1 MLRLLPLLLSLACLA
16 PAFADER
23 ADTQRQLEQTQKDI
37 RELKKLLDGI
47 QQEKSGVQKQLKS
60 TETEMGDLEK
70 QIKALQDELDKSEA
84 ELKRLDGEK
93 KLQDARIEQQ
103 RLLAIQARA
112 AYQSGRE
119 EYLKLL
125 LNQEHP
131 EKFSRTLTYY
141 DYINKARLEQLAS
154 FNETLRQLANVEQ
167 DISAQKAEQL
177 SKQGELDSRR
187 EALAA
192 TRKERQQALAKL
204 NSDYRERDQKLK
216 SRQQDQAELAK
227 VLRTIEET
235 LARQA
240 REAAAAAERERQ
252 RALAAERERAR
263 QQQAAPDESP
273 ARRANLR
280 RARWSQALARSTVAR
295 SARPAASCRG
305 R

>member
-37 RELKKLLDGI
+37 GELKKLLDGI

-84 ELKRLDGEK
+84 ELKRLDGEKK

-240 REAAAAAERERQ
+240 REAAAGAERERQ
-252 RALAAERERAR
+252 RALG
-263 QQQAAPDESP
+263 PP
-273 ARRANLR
+273 PRRA
-280 RARWSQALARSTVAR
+280 
-295 SARPAASCRG
+295 
-305 R
+305 

>member
-1 MLRLLPLLLSLACLA
+1 
-16 PAFADER
+16 
-23 ADTQRQLEQTQKDI
+23 
-37 RELKKLLDGI
+37 
-47 QQEKSGVQKQLKS
+47 
-60 TETEMGDLEK
+60 MG
-70 QIKALQDELDKSEA
+70 
-84 ELKRLDGEK
+84 R

-177 SKQGELDSRR
+177 SKQGEDG
-187 EALAA
+187 
-192 TRKERQQALAKL
+192 
-204 NSDYRERDQKLK
+204 
-216 SRQQDQAELAK
+216 
-227 VLRTIEET
+227 
-235 LARQA
+235 
-240 REAAAAAERERQ
+240 
-252 RALAAERERAR
+252 
-263 QQQAAPDESP
+263 
-273 ARRANLR
+273 ARRWQR
-280 RARWSQALARSTVAR
+280 PAR
-295 SARPAASCRG
+295 SASKPGQAEQRLPRTRPEAQVPPTGPGRAWPRYCGPSRKPWPARPAKPPPRRSASASARWPPNASVRASSRPPRTSHQPAARTCAGPAGLKHWRGLRRRPVGPASCRG